1 MPLEPDVVPSGP
13 AGGHLLDRFG
23 RWGTAVGLTMTG
35 LLETSGQV
43 SRALGLTI
51 APAWLIGLVTS
62 LGPVVVISAGVVL
75 LHERLSRAQLAGIA
89 CIGVGLVLLALS

>member
-1 MPLEPDVVPSGP
+1 
-13 AGGHLLDRFG
+13 
-23 RWGTAVGLTMTG
+23 MTG
-35 LLETSGQV
+35 LLETAGQV
-43 SRALGLTI
+43 SRALGLTV

-89 CIGVGLVLLALS
+89 CVGVGLVLLTLA